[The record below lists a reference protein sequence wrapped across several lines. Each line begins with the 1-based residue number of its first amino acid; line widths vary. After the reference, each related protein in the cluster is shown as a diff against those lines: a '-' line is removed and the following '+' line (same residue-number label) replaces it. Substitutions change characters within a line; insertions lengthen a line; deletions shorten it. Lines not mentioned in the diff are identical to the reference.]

1 MNKNIHEL
9 HSQLETYIKE
19 NIYSSS
25 MTERLS
31 TEYNRL
37 LEYMKEKSTEIYTP
51 ELGETY
57 LKYRNTII
65 KKRKYHHYDARYVTL
80 LNGMLQERWILK
92 ISRTKYDAPFPG
104 QLGYYFTD
112 FLEKYT
118 IEKKLKTN
126 TRNNY
131 YRSLYKFCERM
142 EYEKI
147 LELKDITAEKI
158 LDFMSSVK
166 NCRDHSAIILRAAL
180 KKLHDEGVIDRR
192 TSKIL
197 DHLKLE

>member
-1 MNKNIHEL
+1 
-9 HSQLETYIKE
+9 
-19 NIYSSS
+19 

-31 TEYNRL
+31 TEYNRFL
-37 LEYMKEKSTEIYTP
+37 AYMKEKSTEIYTP

-57 LKYRNTII
+57 LKYRDTII
-65 KKRKYHHYDARYVTL
+65 KKRKCHHYDARYVTL

-147 LELKDITAEKI
+147 IELKDITA
-158 LDFMSSVK
+158 
-166 NCRDHSAIILRAAL
+166 
-180 KKLHDEGVIDRR
+180 
-192 TSKIL
+192 
-197 DHLKLE
+197 